1 MKNND
6 NLVEH
11 TQKFFN
17 SFIGALV
24 GSIVLVGVVGLGLT
38 ISLKLFLG

>member
-24 GSIVLVGVVGLGLT
+24 GSVILVALVGLGLT
-38 ISLKLFLG
+38 IGLKIFLG